1 MLDLQSYEIDVVRGF
16 LPSQDPLE
24 QLPPH
29 FNVWEEM
36 SSLIPGLLTAGKA
49 RQLIDQM
56 KTVDPVSLEGRSQ
69 LMRAFL
75 LLSVI
80 ANAYIMGEAE
90 QATVLP
96 RQLALPLYT
105 VAKRLGL
112 PPVFTYASMIMNNW
126 TRIDKT
132 GPVELDNLMVQR
144 SYLGYMD
151 EHWFYLCMT
160 VIEAKGAAAIK
171 AVAWA
176 QSAMVNRDN
185 DGVANSLK
193 AIITALGEMLATLNR
208 LPEKCDP
215 YIFYHRIRPILAAWK
230 QPVIYEGISD
240 KPEMWIAASAA
251 QSTLFHA
258 LDIALGISHHAS
270 AGTFLHTMRDY
281 MPHGHRRFLTKLE
294 DSFSLRQYVLAHRQS
309 VSVLEELY
317 NESIHHLDSFRKR
330 HIEITVRYLVQ
341 QGHGEQLAYGT
352 SGTEFVHFLGQVRK
366 ETTAQS
372 I

>member
-1 MLDLQSYEIDVVRGF
+1 MFDLQNYEIDPERGF
-16 LPSQDPLE
+16 LPSEDPLE
-24 QLPPH
+24 QLPAH
-29 FNVWEEM
+29 FKVWEQV

-49 RQLIDQM
+49 RQVIDQM
-56 KTVDPVSLEGRSQ
+56 EIIDPVILEGRPQ

-80 ANAYIMGEAE
+80 ANAYIMGETE

-96 RQLALPLYT
+96 RQLALPLYA
-105 VAKRLGL
+105 VARRLGF

-126 TRIDKT
+126 SRIDKT
-132 GPVELDNLMVQR
+132 AAIELGNLMVQR

-151 EHWFYLCMT
+151 EHWFYLCMAA
-160 VIEAKGAAAIK
+160 IEAKGAVAIK
-171 AVAWA
+171 AIA
-176 QSAMVNRDN
+176 QTQQAMVNHDDKN
-185 DGVANSLK
+185 LAESLQTL
-193 AIITALGEMLATLNR
+193 ITALGEMLATLQQ

-215 YIFYHRIRPILAAWK
+215 YIFYNRIRPILAAWK

-240 KPEMWIAASAA
+240 KPQMWIAASAA

-270 AGTFLHTMRDY
+270 AGEFLCTMRNY
-281 MPHGHRRFLTKLE
+281 MPPAHQQFLAKLE
-294 DSFSLRQYVLAHRQS
+294 DGLSLRQYILGQKQSAPVLT
-309 VSVLEELY
+309 ELY
-317 NESIHHLDSFRKR
+317 NESLHHLDSFRKR

-341 QGHGEQLAYGT
+341 QAHGEHVAYGT

-366 ETTAQS
+366 ETSAQT